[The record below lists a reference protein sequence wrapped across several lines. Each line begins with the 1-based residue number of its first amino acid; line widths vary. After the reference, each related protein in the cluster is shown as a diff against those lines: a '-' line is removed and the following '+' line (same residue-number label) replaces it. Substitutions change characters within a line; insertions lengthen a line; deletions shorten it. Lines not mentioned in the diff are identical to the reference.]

1 MDAAAEPTWMYSR
14 RVLEGLSSPSQRQV
28 SAQPKSIIE
37 LHNLTYRT
45 KGSSK
50 GGYRHIG
57 TVCSMDAAAEPTWTY
72 SRRVPVC
79 LYPPLLRHSYTKPIK
94 HEAMP
99 PSLYLRGYDAAIIAR
114 LTPTT
119 QDNSMEPMI
128 NIALRAARKAGENIV
143 RASDDLER
151 FEVKAKGV
159 NNFVSEV
166 DINAEQEIIYHLQK
180 AYPDHA
186 IMGEESGLTGSE
198 DAEYRW
204 IIDPLDGTTN
214 FIRGI
219 PHYAVSVACTF
230 KGKLEHAVIVDPVR
244 REEFTASRGRGA
256 QLNGHRIRVSK
267 LASLDG
273 ALLGTGIPFKEHCDD
288 KLGPYSQSME
298 LLAGQC
304 AGIRRAGAASLDLA
318 YVAAGRLDAF
328 WEIGLAP
335 WDIAAGALLVREAG
349 GLVADIDGS
358 DGYLESGNIVCG
370 NPKCFKAVLQTVKPL
385 LG

>member
-1 MDAAAEPTWMYSR
+1 
-14 RVLEGLSSPSQRQV
+14 
-28 SAQPKSIIE
+28 
-37 LHNLTYRT
+37 
-45 KGSSK
+45 
-50 GGYRHIG
+50 
-57 TVCSMDAAAEPTWTY
+57 
-72 SRRVPVC
+72 
-79 LYPPLLRHSYTKPIK
+79 
-94 HEAMP
+94 
-99 PSLYLRGYDAAIIAR
+99 
-114 LTPTT
+114 
-119 QDNSMEPMI
+119 MEPMI

-143 RASDDLER
+143 RASDDLDR

-159 NNFVSEV
+159 NNFVTEV

-186 IMGEESGLTGSE
+186 ILGEESGLTGSE

-219 PHYAVSVACTF
+219 PHFAVSIACTH
-230 KGKLEHAVIVDPVR
+230 KGTLEHAVIVDPVR

-256 QLNGHRIRVSK
+256 QLNGRRIRVSN
-267 LASLDG
+267 LGSLEG
-273 ALLGTGIPFKEHCDD
+273 ALLGTGIPFKDHCDE
-288 KLGPYSQSME
+288 KLEAYSKSME
-298 LLAGQC
+298 LLAAQC

-349 GLVADIDGS
+349 GLVADVDTS
-358 DGYLESGNIVCG
+358 DNYLDSGNIVCG
-370 NPKCFKAVLQTVKPL
+370 NPKCFKAVLQVVKPL

>member
-1 MDAAAEPTWMYSR
+1 
-14 RVLEGLSSPSQRQV
+14 
-28 SAQPKSIIE
+28 
-37 LHNLTYRT
+37 
-45 KGSSK
+45 
-50 GGYRHIG
+50 
-57 TVCSMDAAAEPTWTY
+57 
-72 SRRVPVC
+72 
-79 LYPPLLRHSYTKPIK
+79 
-94 HEAMP
+94 
-99 PSLYLRGYDAAIIAR
+99 
-114 LTPTT
+114 
-119 QDNSMEPMI
+119 MEPMI

-143 RASDDLER
+143 RASDELHR

-159 NNFVSEV
+159 NNFVTEV
-166 DINAEQEIIYHLQK
+166 DINAEREIIYHLQK

-186 IMGEESGLTGSE
+186 ILGEESGLIGSE

-219 PHYAVSVACTF
+219 PHYAVSVACMYR
-230 KGKLEHAVIVDPVR
+230 GRIEHAVIVDPVR

-256 QLNGHRIRVSK
+256 QLNGHRIRVSD

-273 ALLGTGIPFKEHCDD
+273 ALLGTGIPFKEHCDE
-288 KLGPYSQSME
+288 KLGPYSKSLE
-298 LLAGQC
+298 LLASQC

-335 WDIAAGALLVREAG
+335 WDMAAGVLLVREAG
-349 GLVADIDGS
+349 GLVADIDAS
-358 DGYLESGNIVCG
+358 DRYLDSGNIVCG
-370 NPKCFKAVLQTVKPL
+370 NPKCFKAVLQVVKPL

>member
-1 MDAAAEPTWMYSR
+1 
-14 RVLEGLSSPSQRQV
+14 
-28 SAQPKSIIE
+28 
-37 LHNLTYRT
+37 
-45 KGSSK
+45 
-50 GGYRHIG
+50 
-57 TVCSMDAAAEPTWTY
+57 
-72 SRRVPVC
+72 
-79 LYPPLLRHSYTKPIK
+79 
-94 HEAMP
+94 
-99 PSLYLRGYDAAIIAR
+99 
-114 LTPTT
+114 
-119 QDNSMEPMI
+119 MI

-143 RASDDLER
+143 RASDDLHR

-159 NNFVSEV
+159 NDFVTEV

-186 IMGEESGLTGSE
+186 ILGEESGLLGSE

-204 IIDPLDGTTN
+204 IVDPLDGTTN
-214 FIRGI
+214 FIRGL
-219 PHYAVSVACTF
+219 PHYAISIACVYR
-230 KGKLEHAVIVDPVR
+230 GKLEHAVVLDPVR

-256 QLNGHRIRVSK
+256 QLNGHRIRVSA
-267 LASLDG
+267 LTSLEG
-273 ALLGTGIPFKEHCDD
+273 ALLGTGIPFKDHCDD
-288 KLGPYSQSME
+288 KIVPYSKSIE
-298 LLAGQC
+298 VLAAQC

-349 GLVADIDGS
+349 GLVADIDAS
-358 DGYLESGNIVCG
+358 DNYLESGNIVCG